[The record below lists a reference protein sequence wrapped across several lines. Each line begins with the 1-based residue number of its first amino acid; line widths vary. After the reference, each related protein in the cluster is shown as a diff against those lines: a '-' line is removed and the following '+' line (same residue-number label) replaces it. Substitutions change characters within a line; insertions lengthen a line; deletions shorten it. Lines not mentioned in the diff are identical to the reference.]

1 MLTIL
6 MLLADSV
13 VDIFTISDDG
23 KAGWDQTAT
32 DGKGGWDDGAKDSG
46 KAGW

>member
-1 MLTIL
+1 MLSIL

-13 VDIFTISDDG
+13 VDIFTMSDDG
-23 KAGWDQTAT
+23 KAGWDSAAG
-32 DGKGGWDDGAKDSG
+32 DGKGGWDEAKDSG

>member
-1 MLTIL
+1 MLTIV

-13 VDIFTISDDG
+13 VDVIDWTF
-23 KAGWDQTAT
+23 
-32 DGKGGWDDGAKDSG
+32 DGKGGWDSTIDGKGGWDATENSG

>member
-6 MLLADSV
+6 MLLADYT
-13 VDIFTISDDG
+13 VDLFTMSDDG
-23 KAGWDQTAT
+23 KAGWDQAAG
-32 DGKGGWDDGAKDSG
+32 DGKGGWDEAKDSG

>member
-13 VDIFTISDDG
+13 MDIFVISDDG
-23 KAGWDQTAT
+23 KAGWDQTV
-32 DGKGGWDDGAKDSG
+32 DGKGGWDEAKDLG

>member
-13 VDIFTISDDG
+13 IDIFTISDDG
-23 KAGWDQTAT
+23 KAGWDQAAG
-32 DGKGGWDDGAKDSG
+32 DGKGGWDEAKDLG

>member
-1 MLTIL
+1 MLSIL

-13 VDIFTISDDG
+13 VDVFTMSDDG
-23 KAGWDQTAT
+23 KAGWDQSAG
-32 DGKGGWDDGAKDSG
+32 DGKGGWDEAKDSG

>member
-1 MLTIL
+1 MLSIL

-13 VDIFTISDDG
+13 VDIFTMSD
-23 KAGWDQTAT
+23 
-32 DGKGGWDDGAKDSG
+32 DGKGGWDPSPTEGKGGWDAKDSG

>member
-13 VDIFTISDDG
+13 VDVFTMSDDG
-23 KAGWDQTAT
+23 KAGWDLAAG
-32 DGKGGWDDGAKDSG
+32 DGKGGWDEAKDSG

>member
-1 MLTIL
+1 MLSIL

-13 VDIFTISDDG
+13 VDIFTMSDDG
-23 KAGWDQTAT
+23 KAGWDQSA
-32 DGKGGWDDGAKDSG
+32 DGKGGWDEAKDTG

>member
-1 MLTIL
+1 MLSIL

-13 VDIFTISDDG
+13 VDFITISDDG
-23 KAGWDQTAT
+23 KAGWDQSAG
-32 DGKGGWDDGAKDSG
+32 DGKGGWDEAKDSG